1 MRKIQKE
8 DEVIV
13 IAGRDRGKRGA
24 VVRIVSKDKVLVSG
38 INIVKKHARANPM
51 NNDPGGI
58 KDIEAPIA
66 VSNVALFN
74 PETGKADR
82 VGIRV
87 EDGKR
92 VRYFKASNTLVDED
106 A

>member
-1 MRKIQKE
+1 MRKLQKD
-8 DEVIV
+8 DEVVV

-24 VVRIVSKDKVLVSG
+24 ITRIVSADRVLVSG
-38 INIVKKHARANPM
+38 INLVKKHTKPNPM
-51 NNDPGGI
+51 VNETGGI

-74 PETGKADR
+74 PEDGRADR

-92 VRYFKASNTLVDED
+92 VRYFKRTGTLVDE
-106 A
+106 

>member
-1 MRKIQKE
+1 MRKIQQD
-8 DEVIV
+8 DEVVV

-24 VVRIVSKDKVLVSG
+24 VTRIVSADRVLVSG
-38 INIVKKHARANPM
+38 INLVKKHMKPNPM
-51 NNDPGGI
+51 TNETGGI

-66 VSNVALFN
+66 VSNIALFN
-74 PETGKADR
+74 PEDSRADR

-92 VRYFKASNTLVDED
+92 VRYFKRTGTPVDE
-106 A
+106 

>member
-1 MRKIQKE
+1 MRKIQQD
-8 DEVIV
+8 DEVVV

-24 VVRIVSKDKVLVSG
+24 VTRIVSADRVLVSG
-38 INIVKKHARANPM
+38 INLVKKHMKPNPM
-51 NNDPGGI
+51 TNETGGI

-66 VSNVALFN
+66 ASNIALFN
-74 PETGKADR
+74 PEDGRADR

-92 VRYFKASNTLVDED
+92 VRYFKRTGTPVDE
-106 A
+106 

>member
-1 MRKIQKE
+1 MRKLQKD
-8 DEVIV
+8 DEVVV

-24 VVRIVSKDKVLVSG
+24 VTRIVSADKVLVSG
-38 INIVKKHARANPM
+38 INLVKKHMKPNPM
-51 NNDPGGI
+51 TNETGGI

-74 PETGKADR
+74 PEDGRADR

-87 EDGKR
+87 DDGKR
-92 VRYFKASNTLVDED
+92 VRYFKRTGTLVDE
-106 A
+106 